1 MNYSLSFQN
10 VSKSFET
17 KRILDHIS
25 FDIEKGKITAFL
37 GQNGAGK
44 TTTLKI
50 AMGLLTPDEGKV
62 LLHNES
68 IEKMKKEVTFIPDHP
83 YLYDEL
89 TGREYIK
96 FIMELTDLNLSKE
109 EVEKQVVY
117 YHLEKEIDK
126 KIKNLSLGNK
136 KKLALMGSL
145 LNKPSVLL
153 LDEFISGI
161 DPINMKKIK
170 SILKDYVSAGNS
182 ILLSTHQLEVAQTF
196 CDSLVFINEGKVL
209 KIESDISSVFTKNES
224 LEDYFISM
232 LNMSGGTQHD

>member
-83 YLYDEL
+83 YLYL
-89 TGREYIK
+89 TIRIY
-96 FIMELTDLNLSKE
+96 TTS
-109 EVEKQVVY
+109 
-117 YHLEKEIDK
+117 
-126 KIKNLSLGNK
+126 
-136 KKLALMGSL
+136 
-145 LNKPSVLL
+145 
-153 LDEFISGI
+153 
-161 DPINMKKIK
+161 
-170 SILKDYVSAGNS
+170 
-182 ILLSTHQLEVAQTF
+182 
-196 CDSLVFINEGKVL
+196 
-209 KIESDISSVFTKNES
+209 
-224 LEDYFISM
+224 
-232 LNMSGGTQHD
+232 

>member
-126 KIKNLSLGNK
+126 KIKNLSLG
-136 KKLALMGSL
+136 
-145 LNKPSVLL
+145 
-153 LDEFISGI
+153 
-161 DPINMKKIK
+161 
-170 SILKDYVSAGNS
+170 
-182 ILLSTHQLEVAQTF
+182 H
-196 CDSLVFINEGKVL
+196 
-209 KIESDISSVFTKNES
+209 
-224 LEDYFISM
+224 
-232 LNMSGGTQHD
+232 

>member
-136 KKLALMGSL
+136 KK
-145 LNKPSVLL
+145 
-153 LDEFISGI
+153 ISFDG
-161 DPINMKKIK
+161 
-170 SILKDYVSAGNS
+170 
-182 ILLSTHQLEVAQTF
+182 QLTE
-196 CDSLVFINEGKVL
+196 
-209 KIESDISSVFTKNES
+209 
-224 LEDYFISM
+224 
-232 LNMSGGTQHD
+232 

>member
-136 KKLALMGSL
+136 K
-145 LNKPSVLL
+145 
-153 LDEFISGI
+153 ISFDG
-161 DPINMKKIK
+161 
-170 SILKDYVSAGNS
+170 
-182 ILLSTHQLEVAQTF
+182 QLTE
-196 CDSLVFINEGKVL
+196 
-209 KIESDISSVFTKNES
+209 
-224 LEDYFISM
+224 
-232 LNMSGGTQHD
+232 

>member
-136 KKLALMGSL
+136 K
-145 LNKPSVLL
+145 N
-153 LDEFISGI
+153 
-161 DPINMKKIK
+161 
-170 SILKDYVSAGNS
+170 
-182 ILLSTHQLEVAQTF
+182 
-196 CDSLVFINEGKVL
+196 
-209 KIESDISSVFTKNES
+209 
-224 LEDYFISM
+224 
-232 LNMSGGTQHD
+232 